1 LFCSTDIYDLLQT
14 VDVYGETIVTRG
26 LPYNMHGQSE
36 YLQKLYADLK
46 DENDP
51 LSTRFNLAVPLPL
64 PDSYPHIFTSR
75 IDQDGLVT
83 TQPNTTGESPKSV
96 PIFGR
101 LQSGSELKYTIDQQ
115 LKQLDKIVF
124 ADFYEYAQGESGLSR
139 EDFLEMKEALITLS
153 DVYNTEDDSMM
164 M

>member
-1 LFCSTDIYDLLQT
+1 M
-14 VDVYGETIVTRG
+14 DVYGETIVTRG
-26 LPYNMHGQSE
+26 LPYNMQGQSD
-36 YLQKLYADLK
+36 YLNKLYQVLK

-64 PDSYPHIFTSR
+64 PDSHPRLFTSR
-75 IDQDGLVT
+75 MNTDGFVT
-83 TQPNTTGESPKSV
+83 NLPGMEQPRSV
-96 PIFGR
+96 PVHSR
-101 LQSGSELKYTIDQQ
+101 LQSGSELKYSIDHQ

-124 ADFYEYAQGESGLSR
+124 ADFHEYSQGESGLSR

-153 DVYNTEDDSMM
+153 DVYTTDDDMM